1 MNAAELEQLIEEFS
15 LFKSDTASELMRRNY
30 VRRQQEQRR
39 KMLAKLEDNS
49 LQTGGQVSCLY
60 LINLLSV
67 NRAGLVSK
75 AYNE

>member
-1 MNAAELEQLIEEFS
+1 MNAVELEQLIEEFS

-49 LQTGGQVSCLY
+49 LQADSHVSVCSHQCPGFELTT
-60 LINLLSV
+60 SEF
-67 NRAGLVSK
+67 
-75 AYNE
+75 NE